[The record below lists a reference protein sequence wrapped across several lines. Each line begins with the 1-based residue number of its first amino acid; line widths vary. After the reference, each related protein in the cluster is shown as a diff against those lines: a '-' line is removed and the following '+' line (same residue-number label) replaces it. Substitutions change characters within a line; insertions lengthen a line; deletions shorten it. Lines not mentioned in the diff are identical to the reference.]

1 MLRRPT
7 SPDRADGL
15 SVRSPRGGRT
25 TAFGRRHCLAL
36 FAAALAT
43 DGTAR
48 AGQGGGP
55 RIAAL
60 DWTLAEMVLSLGF
73 DVVAVTEVE
82 GYRRW
87 VGEPALPDSAIE
99 LGLRATPNLELLQ
112 QVGPDLIVANP
123 AQAGTIPEL
132 GTIAPCVTAA
142 LYFPDGQP
150 FRGAQAELRRL
161 GEALDRAEAA
171 ASVIAAAEAAV
182 ADARAQLAGFDR
194 PLYLARFVDPNH
206 LMVFGRGSLLHD
218 ILDRAGLRNAWDGPG
233 TSWGFELVAPERLAA
248 PDAHL
253 LYLGVDHS
261 DLDRAAADSAIWRSL
276 PFVRQGRISLMPPV
290 WFFGGVW
297 SAMRFARGLSTS
309 LGQARG

>member
-1 MLRRPT
+1 M
-7 SPDRADGL
+7 
-15 SVRSPRGGRT
+15 

-36 FAAALAT
+36 FAAALVT
-43 DGTAR
+43 GTAR
-48 AGQGGGP
+48 AGQGAG
-55 RIAAL
+55 RRVAAL
-60 DWTLAEMVLSLGF
+60 DWTLAEMVLSLGL

-123 AQAGTIPEL
+123 AQAATIPDL
-132 GTIAPCVTAA
+132 GTIAPCVTATI
-142 LYFPDGQP
+142 YFPDGQP
-150 FRGAQAELRRL
+150 FRGAQGELRRL
-161 GEALDRAEAA
+161 GEALGRADAA
-171 ASVIAAAEAAV
+171 ASVVAAAEAAV
-182 ADARAQLAGFDR
+182 AETRTRVAGFDR

-218 ILDRAGLRNAWDGPG
+218 ILDRAGLRNAWAGPG
-233 TSWGFELVAPERLAA
+233 TAWGFELVAPERLAA

-253 LYLGVDHS
+253 LYLGVDRS
-261 DLDRAAADSAIWRSL
+261 DLDRAAAYSALWRSL

-297 SAMRFARGLSTS
+297 SAMRFAQGLAAS
-309 LGQARG
+309 LGGARG